1 MDLDAKNNNF
11 NMSIKKKLQTK
22 ILHQIG
28 MRLKKILAVRMEKAL
43 EFLTN
48 IFIKLTS
55 LISNNKM
62 NKLLNNFQV
71 LANTKLKVISSA
83 NQDFH

>member
-1 MDLDAKNNNF
+1 
-11 NMSIKKKLQTK
+11 MSIKKKLQTK